1 MTQFHSLSLSLPFS
15 LVDCVLEQ
23 ASGEVGMC
31 CNVLESVENLLKI
44 AEANRRGLS
53 PLFGQDAVGLN

>member
-1 MTQFHSLSLSLPFS
+1 M
-15 LVDCVLEQ
+15 DCVLEQ

-31 CNVLESVENLLKI
+31 CNVLESVENIPKI